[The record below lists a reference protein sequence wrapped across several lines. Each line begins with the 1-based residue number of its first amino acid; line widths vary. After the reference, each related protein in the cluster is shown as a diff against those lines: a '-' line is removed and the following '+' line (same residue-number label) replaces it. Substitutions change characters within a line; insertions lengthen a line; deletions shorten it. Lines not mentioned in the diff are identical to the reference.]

1 MPRFHARFVS
11 RDGRRKSVRL
21 DAVDLISLTEH
32 IETNRRSFIIDIRK
46 IERRPD
52 SLGRIRIANPMLIAA
67 LDSLELMLVS
77 GVRIN
82 TALRTLADC
91 APPGAAR
98 RLWTEMVRLIEENGS
113 FGESLRRF
121 PRAFNPSMV
130 GIIVAHE
137 TAGSLADGVRHVRDY
152 AAQMQEIRREA
163 IRGTAYPALV
173 CAAGLACSL
182 VLCVFTLPRFSRM
195 LRDIGVTHLNGITR
209 FFFGVSGFVLQH
221 PAWSGLALGLPPAA
235 IWIARLPA
243 FRPGFDSMLL
253 RLPVVR
259 RAAEAIAMA
268 RICVTYQALSESGI
282 RVVESLEFCAVAAG
296 NAVYSRGVL
305 RVIAA
310 VRDNATVG
318 IGFERAGVFAPE
330 VVLAVKSGE
339 GALPRVFGRLA
350 DYYAAES
357 KHRVAVALRMIEPAM
372 LLFVLGWVFGVALAV
387 VLPVVEV
394 VNEIH

>member
-163 IRGTAYPALV
+163 
-173 CAAGLACSL
+173 
-182 VLCVFTLPRFSRM
+182 
-195 LRDIGVTHLNGITR
+195 
-209 FFFGVSGFVLQH
+209 
-221 PAWSGLALGLPPAA
+221 
-235 IWIARLPA
+235 
-243 FRPGFDSMLL
+243 
-253 RLPVVR
+253 
-259 RAAEAIAMA
+259 
-268 RICVTYQALSESGI
+268 
-282 RVVESLEFCAVAAG
+282 
-296 NAVYSRGVL
+296 
-305 RVIAA
+305 
-310 VRDNATVG
+310 
-318 IGFERAGVFAPE
+318 
-330 VVLAVKSGE
+330 
-339 GALPRVFGRLA
+339 
-350 DYYAAES
+350 
-357 KHRVAVALRMIEPAM
+357 
-372 LLFVLGWVFGVALAV
+372 
-387 VLPVVEV
+387 
-394 VNEIH
+394 